1 MAPALI
7 GAAALEE
14 RIALMAPSRRLRMSL
29 AERAIE
35 RFAGGRPISVLD
47 AGCGDGLI
55 TLALAKRHPDWS
67 LVGMDLSDELL
78 EGGRERARNRGL
90 ANASFRQADL
100 TGTLP
105 EEGFDAVMAIECLS
119 EIPDDRAALAAIVA
133 ALRPGG
139 LFVVQVPD
147 REWKPVLGGSSPVW
161 RHEVRHGYSAAELS
175 EMLSAAGVGEID
187 VSPTYRT
194 TAAAAQEVRDRI
206 KDHSLALRA
215 AAFPAM
221 VAAARLERMGITGG
235 PANAHFAVARQ
246 PLASHAHGVAF

>member
-1 MAPALI
+1 MI
-7 GAAALEE
+7 AAALEE

-35 RFAGGRPISVLD
+35 RFAGDEPVRVLD

-55 TLALAKRHPDWS
+55 ALTLAKRHPDWS

-78 EGGRERARNRGL
+78 AGARERARNRGL
-90 ANASFRQADL
+90 ANAGFRQADL
-100 TGTLP
+100 TKTLP

-147 REWKPVLGGSSPVW
+147 RDWKPVLGGSSPVW

-175 EMLSAAGVGEID
+175 EMLTEAGVGEID

-206 KDHSLALRA
+206 KDRSLALRV

-221 VAAARLERMGITGG
+221 AAAARLERMGITGG
-235 PANAHFAVARQ
+235 PASAHFAVARQ
-246 PLASHAHGVAF
+246 PLAPHAHGVAF